1 MDLAKRDI
9 LINALKKEKREK
21 IQVLKD
27 NKIQLSKCKNDNR
40 HLNVVV
46 EDYNDY
52 FSLLQQEKDKQKE
65 ALQLLLNHL
74 TKIIMDTTTSS
85 DMIKQAKHD
94 KSIILSELK
103 HLL

>member
-1 MDLAKRDI
+1 
-9 LINALKKEKREK
+9 
-21 IQVLKD
+21 
-27 NKIQLSKCKNDNR
+27 
-40 HLNVVV
+40 VVV

-85 DMIKQAKHD
+85 DMIKQAKYD
-94 KSIILSELK
+94 KSMILSELK